1 MEALEPQLVVPGHR
15 LPNASADV
23 SAIRYTRDYLNAFE
37 EILAS
42 APDGAAVTDAL
53 VKRYPDSGMLIAA
66 QIGAKVAK
74 GEMSWG

>member
-1 MEALEPQLVVPGHR
+1 MG
-15 LPNASADV
+15 
-23 SAIRYTRDYLNAFE
+23 AIRYTRNYLKAFE

-42 APDGAAVTDAL
+42 EPNGAAATDAL

-66 QIGAKVAK
+66 QIGPKVAK